1 MLVQGM
7 HAEFSGEHRFV
18 RKDFLLVFILLFNT
32 FTWFFM
38 MPWVIDSALTE
49 LSFTPTQNLV
59 VRAAYFVSIIG
70 SSLVGSTFSNRIR
83 RNNFLCLWI
92 IMGIAA
98 SLSSILLS
106 NSTVAHSLFA
116 SIFLGVSFGLGMPS
130 CLAHFTD
137 STAIDN
143 RGRASGILFLATNLS
158 APLFAIIFNSMLN
171 SFNLIACSLILAMWR
186 GIGLLFFLLKPEET
200 SASKKGRD
208 ISFVSV
214 FHDRS
219 FVLYFIAWLMFCFV
233 YRFERPIL
241 NNLYGDPSYLIIG
254 PIIGSFFALIAGV
267 LSDRI
272 GRKRVALYGFAT
284 LGIAY
289 AIIGIEASAHNIGI
303 DPETIFSRSFFTLE
317 SMSTGILWVL
327 FILILWGDLSRSGTG
342 EKYYAIGSI
351 PYFLTFIVQQLSG
364 PVATGIQRNDAF
376 FVASFFLFL
385 GVFPLMYAP
394 ETLSEKKIELRRLR
408 KYVEKAKIAK
418 EKHMREMAQD

>member
-1 MLVQGM
+1 M
-7 HAEFSGEHRFV
+7 HAEFSGEHRIV
-18 RKDFLLVFILLFNT
+18 RKDFLLVFILLLNT
-32 FTWFFM
+32 FAWSFM
-38 MPWVIDSALTE
+38 TRWVIDSALTE

-59 VRAAYFVSIIG
+59 VRAAYFVSIVG

-83 RNNFLCLWI
+83 RINLLCLWI
-92 IMGIAA
+92 ILGVVA

-106 NSTVAHSLFA
+106 NSTVAQSLFV
-116 SIFLGVSFGLGMPS
+116 SILLGVSFGLGMPS
-130 CLAHFTD
+130 CLAYFTD
-137 STAIDN
+137 CTPIDN
-143 RGRASGILFLATNLS
+143 RGQASGIVFLATNLS
-158 APLFAIIFNSMLN
+158 APLFAIILNSMLN

-186 GIGLLFFLLKPEET
+186 GTGLVFFLLKPEEK
-200 SASKKGRD
+200 SASEEGRD

-233 YRFERPIL
+233 DRFERPIL
-241 NNLYGDPSYLIIG
+241 NHLFGDFSYLMIG

-272 GRKRVALYGFAT
+272 GRKRVVLYGFAT

-289 AIIGIEASAHNIGI
+289 AIIGI
-303 DPETIFSRSFFTLE
+303 DPKAIFFWYFFLTLE
-317 SMSTGILWVL
+317 SISTGILWVL
-327 FILILWGDLSRSGTG
+327 FILILWGDLSQSDTR
-342 EKYYAIGSI
+342 EKYFAIGAI

-364 PVATGIQRNDAF
+364 SYVTPIQPVTSIQTYLPF

-418 EKHMREMAQD
+418 EKHMREVAQD